1 MRPFRFEMLACR
13 HLHRKTYNGG
23 QFELVPLFA
32 VFLIFYSIGM
42 PSVCRRPG
50 DVPCLDE

>member
-1 MRPFRFEMLACR
+1 MLACR
-13 HLHRKTYNGG
+13 YLHRQTYTAGG

-42 PSVCRRPG
+42 LSVYRSAGMFLAWKKCR
-50 DVPCLDE
+50 DH